1 MESIKGA
8 LSSESAGNKNSN
20 HIPLLSLNLPN
31 HSQSFKE
38 RNSLSERIAAVENIR
53 LKFPLKVPV
62 IVEKYKKVSVIRVT
76 QIKVLLSCKNVI
88 NRLDNL

>member
-8 LSSESAGNKNSN
+8 LSSESAGNKSNN

-31 HSQSFKE
+31 HNQSFKE

-53 LKFPLKVPV
+53 LKFPQKVPV
-62 IVEKYKKVSVIRVT
+62 IVEKYKKVSVS
-76 QIKVLLSCKNVI
+76 LLGKPSFNFPQDRKSLN
-88 NRLDNL
+88 

>member
-8 LSSESAGNKNSN
+8 LSSESTRNKNSN
-20 HIPLLSLNLPN
+20 HIPLLSLHLPS
-31 HSQSFKE
+31 HSQTFKE

-62 IVEKYKKVSVIRVT
+62 IVEKYKKVSSPDTDSTTV
-76 QIKVLLSCKNVI
+76 SCKWSGLKEI
-88 NRLDNL
+88 L

>member
-8 LSSESAGNKNSN
+8 LSSDSVRNMNTH

-31 HSQSFKE
+31 HNQSFKE

-53 LKFPLKVPV
+53 LKFPQKVPV
-62 IVEKYKKVSVIRVT
+62 IVEKYKKVSMGRLGFVT
-76 QIKVLLSCKNVI
+76 
-88 NRLDNL
+88 